1 MKDNLSRMLRSGVA
15 LLLAFCL
22 VAGVFPTAAFA
33 AEAEIN
39 YVSLG
44 DSMTNGYCFTGYNQG
59 SISDNQFKTGDGVYG
74 VDAYPNLFAEW
85 LEEETGKTVNHSKL
99 AVSAMRAEDLNY
111 LLGGREMPTDGWFS
125 QVEDYSGTDGD
136 ALKGIY
142 QDAIAGADVITMG
155 IGNASF
161 GAYLVQY
168 FTRMMGVM
176 GGSLDEDEKVD
187 LEAALAVLNPE
198 QKAVI
203 MEAYNQMMAL
213 AAGYVP
219 EELGPINVQELIDLM
234 TYVGAGFILNYEGAL
249 DQIVALNPDV
259 EIVLVGLMN
268 TTYGMEI
275 TGEGFDP
282 IAIGD
287 IMDILFGSLNAY
299 IAALPA
305 AYQAAG
311 KWEDA
316 EFYYADMPNPEFIV
330 QVFDDLYDREWPEDL
345 NGLSGATVRARTIK
359 AYNQALRPMIG
370 DALGFNLPEVDSAA
384 VEAYVF
390 DEVDELGGGEG
401 YQYRITIQFFE
412 QAGQYNGTNAADLPL
427 VAQYIAAT
435 NDVYLENAQSNF
447 ATVFAA
453 EIEKE
458 ISIAIYVALEEALA
472 QSVDTMEITLEG
484 LLGIAGD
491 VLGALGDMPAELNPD
506 NNPAPY
512 VIKTAL
518 VNWFTGSDTALAMCK
533 IFALFK
539 VGDGMSV
546 HPTPAAHENIY
557 AAVKAAYKNHTA
569 KDETIKNIE
578 ILLDELYDLVE
589 TYGPEVAAQVWAQ
602 WEEHGYV
609 DAFETSM
616 SELKGMLTARYTYY
630 TETALPAIEVAIN
643 ALTAEKDNLSA
654 ELATLKAALEAKKAE
669 LEAAVNG
676 IEIGTVET
684 PDVDIDTGDLGGNEE
699 TEVPENDCTVEGE
712 DIEAE
717 LEAAIKDLEHA
728 IAVIEALIADIE
740 ADIADLIAVAE
751 QIVATV
757 AELEKTMVE
766 VEAAVEDLEAA
777 VLTVI
782 DVIKNSNGVVD
793 QLISS
798 FEAARDT
805 ANAAVTVLE
814 LTIGTAETMMND
826 IDVLIEKVC
835 ADADAMY
842 NKFMSELPGCI
853 EQIPDEAML
862 LIGGS
867 VYAAQQAY
875 EANKE
880 AIDAALKAELAALA
894 EEYGISEQAILAE
907 LAKLEQEYADAEAA
921 LIAELEAIENQI
933 AADVSAKY
941 AEVKADY
948 AAQIE
953 AKKAEAAAKLAE
965 LEAEM
970 NGYLAELDA
979 LAEDASEEARQQIQ
993 AQIDRVTADMET
1005 VNEDLACAIEHLEN
1019 AALIA
1024 YEAVSAEVAKA
1035 YEEAI
1040 AVVNQKLAELEMS
1053 YNEAVKVLTAKL
1065 AELEAAYNEVIAILS
1080 QIDDEI
1086 AEKIAEKYAEIE
1098 ASINAQIEALK
1109 EDAAAKLAE
1118 LEAELKSW
1126 MEQLEALGPD
1136 APEEIR
1142 QQIQAEIDRV
1152 KAEIEA
1158 VEQGLEDAIEEL
1170 EKAAQEAYEQIVA
1183 EVNKVYEDQ
1192 IAALEQKLAELE
1204 AAYNEVLAALEQV
1217 KAEIKAAY
1225 DADIA
1230 ALEQKLADLKAAYDQ
1245 AVEDLTAAADKEI
1258 AELTEKLENELA
1270 KLGQIGEILEGAFG
1284 GILDAL
1290 REELTDAQEA
1300 IKEIL
1305 KGNLESV
1312 EDLKDA
1318 LVNMGGDAIVDAIE
1332 ALIDVVKALIE
1343 EASTADLVIDDSF
1356 KYVAIGDGSAAT
1368 ESYVEKLAAALNAE
1382 AAENGV
1388 DEIDVINNAY
1398 VGNTVIAER
1407 ENLSDVSDADL
1418 ITIGFSN
1425 IEFLNAAINNAMNG
1439 VELDW
1444 AYIVGAEN
1452 VHYVEELLAE
1462 VALKIDEAGIT
1473 GEYADMANAVIESYA
1488 YSAVLYATELPLLI
1502 NEINAVNP
1510 DALVIIVGMYNPMD
1524 DVVIALD
1531 ENVTMDIGEYIDY
1544 LVQGVAVHGLAYSIL
1559 TGNSIYVDAPA
1570 VQTINT
1576 DTELGIFDL
1585 MRMIMSGFEAL
1596 YPNAAGDDYIAAE
1609 IADALNITYVKSVL
1623 YGDVNLDGIVD
1634 QSDVAL
1640 LFAYVLNTES
1650 LNEQQLANADVNFDG
1665 AVDQSDLTKLFSY
1678 VLGQIESL

>member
-1 MKDNLSRMLRSGVA
+1 MKENLSRVLRSGVA
-15 LLLAFCL
+15 LLLAFCM
-22 VAGVFPTAAFA
+22 VVGFVPTAAFA
-33 AEAEIN
+33 AEDEIN

-44 DSMTNGYCFTGYNQG
+44 DSMTNGYCFTGYKQG
-59 SISDNQFKTGDGVYG
+59 DISDDQFVNGNGVYG
-74 VDAYPNLFAEW
+74 YDAYPNLFAEW
-85 LEEETGKTVNHSKL
+85 LEDETGKTVNHSKL

-125 QVEDYSGTDGD
+125 QVENYSGTSGN
-136 ALKGIY
+136 ALKDIY
-142 QDAIAGADVITMG
+142 QDAIAEADVITMG

-176 GGSLDEDEKVD
+176 GGSLDPEEKVD
-187 LEAALAVLNPE
+187 LEKALSVLNPE

-203 MEAYNQMMAL
+203 MNAYNQMMAL
-213 AAGYVP
+213 AEGYVP
-219 EELGPINVQELIDLM
+219 EELGPINVQELVDLM

-259 EIVLVGLMN
+259 DIVLVGLMN

-330 QVFDDLYDREWPEDL
+330 QVFDDLYNGGWPADL

-359 AYNQALRPMIG
+359 AYNEALREMIG
-370 DALGFNLPEVDSAA
+370 MALGFDLPA
-384 VEAYVF
+384 VTLADIENYVF
-390 DEVDELGGGEG
+390 DE
-401 YQYRITIQFFE
+401 
-412 QAGQYNGTNAADLPL
+412 
-427 VAQYIAAT
+427 T
-435 NDVYLENAQSNF
+435 NDQYQASIEV
-447 ATVFAA
+447 ATSYSEFWKGTLIEKIKGGADPIAVVSAA
-453 EIEKE
+453 IEKE
-458 ISIAIYVALEEALA
+458 ISIAIYVALEAALA

-484 LLGIAGD
+484 LLGITGD
-491 VLGALGDMPAELNPD
+491 IFGALGAMPESINPA
-506 NNPAPY
+506 NNPGP
-512 VIKTAL
+512 KTIRDGL
-518 VNWFTGSDTALAMCK
+518 IGWFTGSDTSLAMCK

-546 HPTPAAHENIY
+546 HPTPAAHVNIY
-557 AAVKAAYKNHTA
+557 AAIKAAYKNHTA
-569 KDETIKNIE
+569 KDETVKNIE
-578 ILLDELYDLVE
+578 ILLNELYDLVE

-609 DAFETSM
+609 DAVETSM
-616 SELKGMLTARYTYY
+616 SELKGMLSARYTYY
-630 TETALPAIEVAIN
+630 TETALPAIQTAID
-643 ALTAEKDNLSA
+643 ALNAEKDNLSA
-654 ELATLKAALEAKKAE
+654 ELAALKAALEAKKAE

-676 IEIGTVET
+676 IEIGSVET
-684 PDVDIDTGDLGGNEE
+684 PNIDIDTGDLGGNEE
-699 TEVPENDCTVEGE
+699 TEAPEHDCTVEGE
-712 DIEAE
+712 GIEAE

-740 ADIADLIAVAE
+740 ADIADLVAVAE
-751 QIVATV
+751 QIVAAV
-757 AELEKTMVE
+757 AELEKTITDVA
-766 VEAAVEDLEAA
+766 AAVEDLEAA

-782 DVIKNSNGVVD
+782 NVIKNSDGVVN
-793 QLISS
+793 QLIKS
-798 FEAARDT
+798 FEAARDA
-805 ANAAVTVLE
+805 ANAAVNVLE
-814 LTIGTAETMMND
+814 LTIGTAETMMDD
-826 IDVLIEKVC
+826 IDALIEKVC

-842 NKFMSELPGCI
+842 NKFVTELPGCI
-853 EQIPDEAML
+853 EQIPEEAMM

-941 AEVKADY
+941 AEVKAEY
-948 AAQIE
+948 AALIE
-953 AKKAEAAAKLAE
+953 AKKVEAAAKLAE

-970 NGYLAELDA
+970 NGYLAELEA

-993 AQIDRVTADMET
+993 AQIDRVIADMET
-1005 VNEDLACAIEHLEN
+1005 VNADLACAIEHLEN

-1024 YEAVSAEVAKA
+1024 YEAVAAEVAKA
-1035 YEEAI
+1035 YEEVI
-1040 AVVNQKLAELEMS
+1040 AAVNQKLAELEMS

-1080 QIDDEI
+1080 QIDEEI

-1098 ASINAQIEALK
+1098 ATINAQIEALK
-1109 EDAAAKLAE
+1109 EEAAAKLAA

-1136 APEEIR
+1136 APEEICK
-1142 QQIQAEIDRV
+1142 QIQAEIDRIT
-1152 KAEIEA
+1152 AEIEA
-1158 VEQGLEDAIEEL
+1158 VKQGLEDAIEEL

-1183 EVNKVYEDQ
+1183 EVNAVYEEA

-1217 KAEIKAAY
+1217 KAEIKAAH
-1225 DADIA
+1225 DAA
-1230 ALEQKLADLKAAYDQ
+1230 VAELEQKLAELKAAYDQ
-1245 AVEDLTAAADKEI
+1245 AVEELTAAADQAI

-1270 KLGQIGEILEGAFG
+1270 ELGQIGEILEGAIG
-1284 GILDAL
+1284 GILDAI
-1290 REELTDAQEA
+1290 REELTAAQEA

-1305 KGNLESV
+1305 KGNLEAV

-1318 LVNMGGDAIVDAIE
+1318 LVEMGGDAIVDAVE
-1332 ALIDVVKALIE
+1332 ALIDAVMVLIE

-1407 ENLSDVSDADL
+1407 ENLSDVTDADL

-1425 IEFLNAAINNAMNG
+1425 VEFLNSAINNALNG

-1444 AYIVGAEN
+1444 AAIVGAEN

-1462 VALKIDEAGIT
+1462 VALKIAEAGIE

-1488 YSAVLYATELPLLI
+1488 YSAILYATELPQLI
-1502 NEINAVNP
+1502 NEINAINP
-1510 DALVIIVGMYNPMD
+1510 DALVIIVGMYNPMSD
-1524 DVVIALD
+1524 AVIALD

-1570 VQTINT
+1570 VQTVNT

-1585 MRMIMSGFEAL
+1585 MLMIMNGFEAL

-1640 LFAYVLNTES
+1640 LFAYVLNTET